1 MADNTRREAGS
12 MGLVGKTAPVGSLW
26 QSCPRKRARGTGM
39 SIIRRKSQLLALA
52 LVLVACGGCAVP
64 AASMISPALS
74 SGVPVV
80 AQGSGGGQADSFWV
94 ARYDDVVQAALR
106 AAEKLSLDLE
116 EKLVEDDRTTL
127 RFADSKSKEVE
138 LVIEL
143 RTATVTRVDFDP
155 KETVS
160 VGMARLLGQQM
171 AHELDDAGAFLVDWG
186 E

>member
-1 MADNTRREAGS
+1 MADDTLRAEGS
-12 MGLVGKTAPVGSLW
+12 RGTVGKRAPVGSLW
-26 QSCPRKRARGTGM
+26 QSCPCKRARGTSM
-39 SIIRRKSQLLALA
+39 SIIRPRLPLLALA

-64 AASMISPALS
+64 AATVISPALS

-80 AQGSGGGQADSFWV
+80 AQGSGGGKADSFWV

-116 EKLVEDDRTTL
+116 EKVVEDDRTIL
-127 RFADSKSKEVE
+127 RFVDSQSKEVN

-143 RTATVTRVDFDP
+143 RTATVTRVGFDP
-155 KETVS
+155 GDALS
-160 VGMARLLGQQM
+160 AGMARLLGRQM
-171 AHELDDAGAFLVDWG
+171 ADELDDAGAFLVDWG

>member
-1 MADNTRREAGS
+1 
-12 MGLVGKTAPVGSLW
+12 
-26 QSCPRKRARGTGM
+26 M
-39 SIIRRKSQLLALA
+39 SIVRPRLPLLALA
-52 LVLVACGGCAVP
+52 LVLVAGGCAVP
-64 AASMISPALS
+64 AASVISPALS

-106 AAEKLSLDLE
+106 AAETLSLDLE

-143 RTATVTRVDFDP
+143 RTATVTRVGFDP
-155 KETVS
+155 KQTVS